1 MTTDR
6 DLPPDSALEARPGR
20 QAAIFTGTVLVLC
33 LGLSLALPHRELTPL
48 IAALLPTA
56 AVALTILITTRKGGR
71 RAEWAAVSFRPPRP
85 RFLLAAVALPVAVAS
100 ASFGIAAAIGVVQ
113 LTAPQLGNV
122 WSLLTNVVITAVAF
136 TLLFLG
142 EEIGWR
148 GYLLPRLANLMSG
161 RRAAIA
167 TGATH
172 AVFHL
177 PLLLLTTTYQSA
189 GNRWIVVP
197 AVLVTI
203 TLAGIPYAWLRW
215 SSGSVWPVAVM
226 HAIFND
232 AMGRWTTIA
241 VAASPAALAYTTT
254 ETGLVTVVL
263 MIVLGAL
270 LLGVGHRTFEAGAQT
285 SRTQF
290 RRRGDVSSIESGVL
304 KP

>member
-1 MTTDR
+1 MNLYRDRPAAWTDR
-6 DLPPDSALEARPGR
+6 AGAGQ
-20 QAAIFTGTVLVLC
+20 QAMIFVGIVLVLC

-56 AVALTILITTRKGGR
+56 AVALTILVTRRKGER
-71 RAEWAAVSFRPPRP
+71 RGEWAAVSFRPPGIAA
-85 RFLLAAVALPVAVAS
+85 LLTAVALPVGIAT
-100 ASFGIAAAIGVVQ
+100 ASFGIAAAIGVVR
-113 LTAPQLGNV
+113 LTTPSLGNTG
-122 WSLLTNVVITAVAF
+122 SLLANLVLTAVAF

-167 TGATH
+167 TGAIH

-215 SSGSVWPVAVM
+215 SSGSIWPVAVM
-226 HAIFND
+226 HAVFND
-232 AMGRWTTIA
+232 AMGRWTTVA
-241 VAASPAALAYTTT
+241 VATSPASLAYTTT
-254 ETGLVTVVL
+254 ETGLVTVAL
-263 MIVLGAL
+263 MIVLGAVVL
-270 LLGVGHRTFEAGAQT
+270 TVGHRTFEAGART
-285 SRTQF
+285 ARSRF
-290 RRRGDVSSIESGVL
+290 GRGEVLPSLEHGVL

>member
-1 MTTDR
+1 MTTER
-6 DLPPDSALEARPGR
+6 DLSPNSIHRARPGR

-33 LGLSLALPHRELTPL
+33 LGLALALPHRELTPL

-56 AVALTILITTRKGGR
+56 AVAITILITTRKGRR
-71 RAEWAAVSFRPPRP
+71 RAEWAAVSFRPPRL
-85 RFLLAAVALPVAVAS
+85 RYLLAAVALPVAVAS

-113 LTAPQLGNV
+113 LTAPQIGNV
-122 WSLLTNVVITAVAF
+122 WSMLTNLVLTAMAF

-167 TGATH
+167 TGAIH
-172 AVFHL
+172 AIFHL

-215 SSGSVWPVAVM
+215 SSGSIWPVAVM

-254 ETGLVTVVL
+254 ETGLVTVAL
-263 MIVLGAL
+263 MIVLGAIL
-270 LLGVGHRTFEAGAQT
+270 LTAGHRTFEAGAQT
-285 SRTQF
+285 SRTRF
-290 RRRGDVSSIESGVL
+290 RRGEDSPIEHGVL